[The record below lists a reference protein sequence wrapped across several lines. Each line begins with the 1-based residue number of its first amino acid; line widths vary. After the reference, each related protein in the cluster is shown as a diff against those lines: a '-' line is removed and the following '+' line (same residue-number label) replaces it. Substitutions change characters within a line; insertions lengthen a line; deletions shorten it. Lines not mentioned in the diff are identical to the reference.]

1 MLLVEDKTMKAR
13 RFTIVARSALGFIF
27 IAGPLATALHLAP
40 EPALPSN
47 AADFMAALSRTG
59 YMLPLLW
66 STEILAGVL
75 LLSGFMVPLGLVML
89 APVVVN
95 IAAFHLFLAPAASP
109 PALLVCA
116 LELVLAWQYRASFVP
131 LLGARASY
139 ASRAAGFSVNSAIN
153 E

>member
-1 MLLVEDKTMKAR
+1 MLLVEDTTMKAR
-13 RFTIVARSALGFIF
+13 RFTMARSALGLIF
-27 IAGPLATALHLAP
+27 VVGPLATALHLAP

-66 STEILAGVL
+66 STEILGGVL

-109 PALLVCA
+109 PALLVCT